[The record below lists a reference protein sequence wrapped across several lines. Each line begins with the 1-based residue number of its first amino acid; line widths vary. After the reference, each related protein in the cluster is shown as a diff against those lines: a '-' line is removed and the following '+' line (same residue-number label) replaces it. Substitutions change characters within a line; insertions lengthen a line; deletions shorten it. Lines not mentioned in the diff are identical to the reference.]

1 MHIVEKQENPYKP
14 ALGWIRTNS
23 TTGSAIG
30 LVKLILSLWNDDAAF
45 SFRECVRS
53 FDDIRSA
60 WALKIIAHFLK
71 HGEDRF
77 LRDAGKEVY
86 ELYPYIWDEGYAGSE
101 ALKMVRRSS
110 DFEEAARRTLKIEE
124 LQPESR
130 QYHQGTGG
138 VRIGAP

>member
-1 MHIVEKQENPYKP
+1 MHIVEQQGNPYKP
-14 ALGWIRTNS
+14 ALSWIRSNS
-23 TTGSAIG
+23 GTGSTIG

-101 ALKMVRRSS
+101 AKR
-110 DFEEAARRTLKIEE
+110 EKIKSKE
-124 LQPESR
+124 P
-130 QYHQGTGG
+130 
-138 VRIGAP
+138 